1 MKPARCILFLLTFSI
16 PCLAGDEA
24 LQSAIKSRHDN
35 YLKSLKAG
43 DAEGVAAQYTK
54 DAVLLRPRLDLLK
67 GVDSI
72 LRVKKEEL
80 ARVNVTSG
88 AIQTTELESSGNL
101 AYEIGYF
108 SFTFRLDD
116 GEPTTIGGKFLN
128 VWKKQADGS
137 WLCKAEA
144 DLPD

>member
-1 MKPARCILFLLTFSI
+1 MKPARFILYFLFLFC
-16 PCLAGDEA
+16 PCLAADEA
-24 LQSAIKSRHDN
+24 LQSAIKARHDH

-43 DAEGVAAQYTK
+43 DAEGVVAQYAQ
-54 DAVLLRPRLDLLK
+54 DAVLLRPRLDSVVGK
-67 GVDSI
+67 DSI
-72 LRVKKEEL
+72 LRMKKEEL
-80 ARVNVTSG
+80 ARVRVSSG
-88 AIQTTELESSGNL
+88 AIQTSELESSGDL

-108 SFTFRLDD
+108 SFTFRLDG

-128 VWKKQADGS
+128 VWKKQADGR